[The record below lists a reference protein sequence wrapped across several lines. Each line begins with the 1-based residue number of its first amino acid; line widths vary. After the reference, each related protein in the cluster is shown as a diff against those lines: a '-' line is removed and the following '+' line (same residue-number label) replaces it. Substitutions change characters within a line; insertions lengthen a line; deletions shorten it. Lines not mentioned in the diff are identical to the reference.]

1 MPAGSAKGNA
11 MAVRAFAKIGFL
23 VTVLLATDFSALAS
37 DVPVRHRIGRILRSL
52 TPEFAPMPLHFGFAD
67 AFDYYGSNRRIVP
80 KGPVTQGEIV
90 KSLKKRGFRD
100 IEVLRHRGQTF
111 VVEATGSL
119 GERVRL
125 VINGRTGSI
134 DGARVIGFGGRR

>member
-1 MPAGSAKGNA
+1 

-23 VTVLLATDFSALAS
+23 VAVLLAADFSAFAS

-52 TPEFAPMPLHFGFAD
+52 TPSFAPVPHFSFPD

-80 KGPVTQGEIV
+80 KGPVTQVEIV
-90 KSLKKRGFRD
+90 NSLKKRGFRD
-100 IEVLRHRGQTF
+100 IEAPRHRGQTF

-125 VINGRTGSI
+125 VINGRTGGI